1 MSLVW
6 DRKKVGITLRDICNK
21 LTNTEYQMK
30 RRKLLLLYVLL
41 SMSTHAQNILTAP
54 LNMMRTDSLTL
65 NNVSFIDT
73 NGSGTDVVW
82 DFSDLRISKEHHYA
96 LLRQDTL
103 GVITREVDGK
113 LERYT
118 MKLDKLSQITG
129 TSAA

>member
-30 RRKLLLLYVLL
+30 RRKLLLWFVLL
-41 SMSTHAQNILTAP
+41 SMSTHAQNILTAS

>member
-1 MSLVW
+1 
-6 DRKKVGITLRDICNK
+6 
-21 LTNTEYQMK
+21 
-30 RRKLLLLYVLL
+30 
-41 SMSTHAQNILTAP
+41 MSTHAQNILTAP

-118 MKLDKLSQITG
+118 MKFDKLSQITG